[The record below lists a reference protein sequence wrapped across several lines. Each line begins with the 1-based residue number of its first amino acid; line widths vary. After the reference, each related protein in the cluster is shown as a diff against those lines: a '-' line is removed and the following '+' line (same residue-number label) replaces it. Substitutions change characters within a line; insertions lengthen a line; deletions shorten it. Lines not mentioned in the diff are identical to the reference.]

1 MDSIRLKARAKINLG
16 LDVLGKRE
24 DGYHEV
30 RMVMQTIGIYDRLIL
45 TKIPEEE
52 IRITSNLAFLPVNE
66 NNLIYKAIKLL
77 KDEYHFP
84 GGISV
89 DLNKFIPV
97 AAGMAGGSTDAASTM
112 FGVNRLFG
120 LNLSMGKMMEL
131 GVRLGADVPYCVMRG
146 TALAEGIGEK
156 LTRIT
161 PVPHMWILI
170 AKPQINVSTRLVY
183 EQLDMGGIQKHP
195 DIDGII
201 RAIEAQDVVRIA
213 QSMGNVLENVTVPL
227 YPVIE
232 TIKQDMLS
240 HGAINAMMSGSGP
253 TVFGI
258 FPDEQTTL
266 ACQAFL
272 KKKAMPDRYILQR
285 ILIND
290 YIKNGGSDR

>member
-84 GGISV
+84 GGVSV

-195 DIDGII
+195 DIDGIV

-272 KKKAMPDRYILQR
+272 KKKGDARQVYITE
-285 ILIND
+285 NF
-290 YIKNGGSDR
+290 N

>member
-84 GGISV
+84 GGVSV

-120 LNLSMGKMMEL
+120 LNLSMGKMMKL

-272 KKKAMPDRYILQR
+272 KKKGDARQVYITE
-285 ILIND
+285 NF
-290 YIKNGGSDR
+290 N

>member
-227 YPVIE
+227 YPVFE

-272 KKKAMPDRYILQR
+272 KKKGDARQVYITE
-285 ILIND
+285 NF
-290 YIKNGGSDR
+290 N

>member
-84 GGISV
+84 GGVSV

-258 FPDEQTTL
+258 FRDRRTAKEAFTKVKAQNL
-266 ACQAFL
+266 AKQIYVTNVHRVL
-272 KKKAMPDRYILQR
+272 RRNL
-285 ILIND
+285 
-290 YIKNGGSDR
+290 

>member
-120 LNLSMGKMMEL
+120 LNLSMGKIMEL

-272 KKKAMPDRYILQR
+272 KKKGDARQVYITE
-285 ILIND
+285 NF
-290 YIKNGGSDR
+290 N

>member
-16 LDVLGKRE
+16 LDVLEKRE

-84 GGISV
+84 GGVSV

-272 KKKAMPDRYILQR
+272 KKKGDARQVYITE
-285 ILIND
+285 NF
-290 YIKNGGSDR
+290 N

>member
-84 GGISV
+84 GGVSV

-240 HGAINAMMSGSGP
+240 NGAINAMMSGSGP

-272 KKKAMPDRYILQR
+272 KEKGDARQVYITE
-285 ILIND
+285 NF
-290 YIKNGGSDR
+290 N

>member
-183 EQLDMGGIQKHP
+183 EQLDMCGIQKHP

-272 KKKAMPDRYILQR
+272 KKKGDARQVYITE
-285 ILIND
+285 NF
-290 YIKNGGSDR
+290 N

>member
-84 GGISV
+84 GGVSV

-240 HGAINAMMSGSGP
+240 HRAINAMMSGSGP

-272 KKKAMPDRYILQR
+272 KKKGDARQVYITE
-285 ILIND
+285 NF
-290 YIKNGGSDR
+290 N

>member
-213 QSMGNVLENVTVPL
+213 QSMGNVLENVTVSL

-272 KKKAMPDRYILQR
+272 KKKGDARQVYITE
-285 ILIND
+285 NF
-290 YIKNGGSDR
+290 N

>member
-16 LDVLGKRE
+16 LDVLGKRP

-30 RMVMQTIGIYDRLIL
+30 KMVMQTVGIYDRLIL

-52 IRITSNLAFLPVNE
+52 IRIVSNLAFLPVNE
-66 NNLIYKAIKLL
+66 NNLIYKAVKLL
-77 KDEYHFP
+77 KDEYHFE
-84 GGISV
+84 GGVEI

-97 AAGMAGGSTDAASTM
+97 AAGMAGGSTDAASAM
-112 FGVNRLFG
+112 FGVNKLFD

-156 LTRIT
+156 LTRLT

-170 AKPQINVSTRLVY
+170 AKPPINVSTRLVY
-183 EQLDMGGIQKHP
+183 EKLDLGGVGQHP

-201 RAIEAQDVVRIA
+201 QAIQEQNVEKIA
-213 QSMGNVLENVTVPL
+213 MSMGNVLESVTIPL
-227 YPVIE
+227 YPVID
-232 TIKQDMLS
+232 TIKQDMLA

-258 FPDEQTTL
+258 FPNEQTAL
-266 ACQAFL
+266 DCQAFL
-272 KKKAMPDRYILQR
+272 KEKGDARQVYITE
-285 ILIND
+285 NF
-290 YIKNGGSDR
+290 N